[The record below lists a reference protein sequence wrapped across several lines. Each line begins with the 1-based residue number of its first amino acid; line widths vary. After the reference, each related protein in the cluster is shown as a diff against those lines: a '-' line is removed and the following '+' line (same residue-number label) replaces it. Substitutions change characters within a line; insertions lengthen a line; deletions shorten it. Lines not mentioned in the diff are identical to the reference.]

1 MRPGIIRAS
10 VALGLAV
17 ALVASFTASG
27 AGSARAATNSTLTF
41 ASLAGTTANFDPAQG
56 SINEVYFLA
65 PVYDTLIR
73 ESTTATFSPDLATSW
88 EYVNPVTFTMTL
100 RTGINFVDGTPFN
113 AAAVKANLM
122 HVKTGTGPLATE
134 LADLGSITVV
144 NSNTVTLHLTK
155 PYPSLPTVLAS
166 VSGMMASPKV
176 LGSST
181 LATTPDGTGPY
192 TLDMAA
198 TIANDTYTYQK
209 RSDYW
214 NSAAYPYQTIV
225 VKEMTPSAQVNALE
239 AGQLTAAE
247 FGDATSIS
255 RIEHAGISFTGGPY
269 NVWTLFLLDRAGTL
283 VPALKSVL
291 VRQALNYAINR
302 PALVKAVQ
310 LGLGKPTTQLL
321 KPGDEGYSAALNN
334 EYPYNPTKAKQ
345 LLAQAG
351 YAKGFTMSTVSIST
365 FDTATQALAGYYSA
379 IGVTLKIVDVP
390 PAEYISS
397 IVGGKYPTALL
408 PYGVIDSYYD
418 FGQFA
423 TPNAGFNPFHTSD
436 PVVNKLYSE
445 AASAPAAQRPTLLEQ
460 LNARLVSHTFG
471 IAYTKAVKGILWK
484 DLRPPLYYNW
494 APTS

>member
-1 MRPGIIRAS
+1 
-10 VALGLAV
+10 
-17 ALVASFTASG
+17 
-27 AGSARAATNSTLTF
+27 
-41 ASLAGTTANFDPAQG
+41 
-56 SINEVYFLA
+56 
-65 PVYDTLIR
+65 
-73 ESTTATFSPDLATSW
+73 
-88 EYVNPVTFTMTL
+88 
-100 RTGINFVDGTPFN
+100 
-113 AAAVKANLM
+113 
-122 HVKTGTGPLATE
+122 
-134 LADLGSITVV
+134 
-144 NSNTVTLHLTK
+144 
-155 PYPSLPTVLAS
+155 
-166 VSGMMASPKV
+166 MMASPKV

-460 LNARLVSHTFG
+460 LNARLVSQAWFVPMFSDTFG